1 MIEQSS
7 FLNYKINEYKG
18 EKEKLLKK
26 INESKDE
33 YADKLEKDIKNY
45 KNMVDTCVKTCSQLA
60 EELMTL
66 RKEINKYT
74 PNQTN
79 GIKNF
84 KK

>member
-1 MIEQSS
+1 
-7 FLNYKINEYKG
+7 
-18 EKEKLLKK
+18 
-26 INESKDE
+26 
-33 YADKLEKDIKNY
+33 
-45 KNMVDTCVKTCSQLA
+45 MVDTCVKTCSQLA